1 MDYKHFKGKHANIVI
16 EIISL
21 LEKGVKKAQEI
32 LEKPDAG
39 SYTKLE
45 NSSGDTPIK
54 ADLAL
59 DKFLEENFLSLEN
72 IKSVFSEEKETP
84 VTKENGSYLI
94 AYDPL
99 DGSSVMEANF
109 LVGTIIGVYEK
120 DYKAQNLAAS
130 LYVVFGHK
138 IELVVALEE
147 VYRYAFYQN
156 KFHFIETIVLEN
168 KGKIIASGG
177 NQKDF
182 SLGLKKALEGF
193 FAENYR
199 LRYSGSMVA
208 DVHHVLVKKGGM
220 FSYPQKKLRKLFEVF
235 PLALMVEKA
244 KGEAF
249 YFDKGVKK
257 RLLDQGVENYHEKS
271 ECYLAS
277 PHEAHIL
284 EKYLK
289 GEWCKI
295 ALKN

>member
-59 DKFLEENFLSLEN
+59 DKFLEETFLSLEN

-120 DYKAQNLAAS
+120 DYKAQNLVAS

-168 KGKIIASGG
+168 KGKIVASGG

-208 DVHHVLVKKGGM
+208 DVHHVLIKKGGM

-257 RLLDQGVENYHEKS
+257 RLLEQSVENYHEKS

-277 PHEAHIL
+277 QHEAHIL

-289 GEWCKI
+289 GE
-295 ALKN
+295 

>member
-120 DYKAQNLAAS
+120 DYKAQNLVAS

-138 IELVVALEE
+138 IELMVALEE

-156 KFHFIETIVLEN
+156 KFHFMETIVLEN
-168 KGKIIASGG
+168 KGKIVASGG

-208 DVHHVLVKKGGM
+208 DVHHVLIKKGGV

-235 PLALMVEKA
+235 PLALIIEKA

-257 RLLDQGVENYHEKS
+257 RLLEQSVENYHEKS

-289 GEWCKI
+289 GE
-295 ALKN
+295 

>member
-84 VTKENGSYLI
+84 VAKENGSYLI

-109 LVGTIIGVYEK
+109 LVGTIIGIYDK
-120 DYKAQNLAAS
+120 DYKVQNLVAS

-138 IELVVALEE
+138 IELVVALDK

-235 PLALMVEKA
+235 PLALIIEKA

-257 RLLDQGVENYHEKS
+257 RLLEQSVENYHEKS

-277 PHEAHIL
+277 PHEAQIL

-289 GEWCKI
+289 GE
-295 ALKN
+295 

>member
-1 MDYKHFKGKHANIVI
+1 MDYKHFKCKHANIVI

-39 SYTKLE
+39 NYTQLE

-59 DKFLEENFLSLEN
+59 DKFLEETFLSLEN

-120 DYKAQNLAAS
+120 DYKAQNLVAS

-138 IELVVALEE
+138 IELVVVLDK

-168 KGKIIASGG
+168 KGKIVASGG

-182 SLGLKKALEGF
+182 SLGLKKALEEF

-235 PLALMVEKA
+235 PLALIIEKA

-257 RLLDQGVENYHEKS
+257 RLLEQSVENYHEKS

-277 PHEAHIL
+277 QHEAQIL

-289 GEWCKI
+289 GE
-295 ALKN
+295 

>member
-39 SYTKLE
+39 SYTNLE

-59 DKFLEENFLSLEN
+59 DKFLEETFLSLEN

-120 DYKAQNLAAS
+120 DYKAQNLVAS

-138 IELVVALEE
+138 IELVVALDK

-168 KGKIIASGG
+168 KGKIVASGG

-208 DVHHVLVKKGGM
+208 DVHHVLIKKGGM

-235 PLALMVEKA
+235 PLALIIEKA

-257 RLLDQGVENYHEKS
+257 RLLEQSVESYHEKS

-277 PHEAHIL
+277 PHEAQIL

-289 GEWCKI
+289 GE
-295 ALKN
+295 

>member
-1 MDYKHFKGKHANIVI
+1 MDYKRFKGKHANIVI

-59 DKFLEENFLSLEN
+59 DKFLEETFLSLEN
-72 IKSVFSEEKETP
+72 VKSVFSEEKETP
-84 VTKENGSYLI
+84 ITKENGSYLI

-120 DYKAQNLAAS
+120 DYKAQNLVAS

-168 KGKIIASGG
+168 KGKIVASGG

-208 DVHHVLVKKGGM
+208 DVHHVLIKKGGV

-257 RLLDQGVENYHEKS
+257 RLLEQGVESYHEKS

-277 PHEAHIL
+277 PHEAQIL

-289 GEWCKI
+289 GE
-295 ALKN
+295 

>member
-39 SYTKLE
+39 SYTNLE

-257 RLLDQGVENYHEKS
+257 RLLEQSVESYHEKS

-277 PHEAHIL
+277 PHEAQIL

-289 GEWCKI
+289 GE
-295 ALKN
+295 

>member
-72 IKSVFSEEKETP
+72 VKSVFSEEKETP

-99 DGSSVMEANF
+99 DGSSVMEADF

-120 DYKAQNLAAS
+120 DYKAQNLVAS

-257 RLLDQGVENYHEKS
+257 RLLEQSVENYHEKS

-277 PHEAHIL
+277 PHEAQIL

-289 GEWCKI
+289 GE
-295 ALKN
+295 

>member
-1 MDYKHFKGKHANIVI
+1 MDYKRFKGKHANIVI

-39 SYTKLE
+39 SYTQLE

-59 DKFLEENFLSLEN
+59 DKFLEEAFLSLEN
-72 IKSVFSEEKETP
+72 VKSVFSEEKETP

-109 LVGTIIGVYEK
+109 LVGTIIGIYEK

-208 DVHHVLVKKGGM
+208 DVHHVLIKKGGM

-257 RLLDQGVENYHEKS
+257 RLLEQSVENYHEKS

-277 PHEAHIL
+277 PHEAQVL

-289 GEWCKI
+289 GE
-295 ALKN
+295 

>member
-16 EIISL
+16 EIINL

-120 DYKAQNLAAS
+120 DYKAQNLVAS

-168 KGKIIASGG
+168 KGKIVASGG

-208 DVHHVLVKKGGM
+208 DVHHVLVKKGGV

-257 RLLDQGVENYHEKS
+257 RLLEQGVESYHEKS

-277 PHEAHIL
+277 PHEAQIL
-284 EKYLK
+284 EKHLK
-289 GEWCKI
+289 GE
-295 ALKN
+295 

>member
-16 EIISL
+16 EIINL

-59 DKFLEENFLSLEN
+59 DKFLEETFLSLEN
-72 IKSVFSEEKETP
+72 VKSVFSEEKETP

-138 IELVVALEE
+138 IELVVALDK
-147 VYRYAFYQN
+147 VYRYAFYQD

-208 DVHHVLVKKGGM
+208 DVHHVLVKKGGV

-257 RLLDQGVENYHEKS
+257 RLLEQSVESYHEKS

-277 PHEAHIL
+277 PHEAQIL
-284 EKYLK
+284 EKHLK
-289 GEWCKI
+289 GE
-295 ALKN
+295 

>member
-1 MDYKHFKGKHANIVI
+1 MDYKHFKGKHANIVV

-72 IKSVFSEEKETP
+72 VKSVFSEEKETP

-109 LVGTIIGVYEK
+109 LVGTIIGIYEK

-257 RLLDQGVENYHEKS
+257 RLLDQSVESYHEKS

-277 PHEAHIL
+277 QHEAHIL

-289 GEWCKI
+289 GE
-295 ALKN
+295 

>member
-72 IKSVFSEEKETP
+72 VKSVFSEEKETP

-120 DYKAQNLAAS
+120 DYEAQNLAAS

-138 IELVVALEE
+138 IELMVALEE

-168 KGKIIASGG
+168 KGKIVASGG

-257 RLLDQGVENYHEKS
+257 RLLEQSVENYHEKS

-277 PHEAHIL
+277 QHEAHIL

-289 GEWCKI
+289 GE
-295 ALKN
+295 

>member
-39 SYTKLE
+39 SYTQLE

-59 DKFLEENFLSLEN
+59 DKFLEETFLSLEN

-120 DYKAQNLAAS
+120 DYKAQNLVAS

-138 IELVVALEE
+138 IELVVALDK

-168 KGKIIASGG
+168 KGKIVASGG

-182 SLGLKKALEGF
+182 SLGLKKALEEF

-208 DVHHVLVKKGGM
+208 DVHHVLIKKGGM

-257 RLLDQGVENYHEKS
+257 RLLEQSVESYHEKS

-277 PHEAHIL
+277 PHEAQIL

-289 GEWCKI
+289 GE
-295 ALKN
+295 

>member
-1 MDYKHFKGKHANIVI
+1 MDYKHFKCKHANIVI

-120 DYKAQNLAAS
+120 DYKAQNLVAS

-147 VYRYAFYQN
+147 VYRYTFYQN

-168 KGKIIASGG
+168 KGKIVASGG

-257 RLLDQGVENYHEKS
+257 RLLEQSVESYHEKS

-277 PHEAHIL
+277 PHEAQIL

-289 GEWCKI
+289 GE
-295 ALKN
+295 

>member
-1 MDYKHFKGKHANIVI
+1 MDYKHFKDKHANIVI

-84 VTKENGSYLI
+84 ITKENGSYLI

-120 DYKAQNLAAS
+120 DYKVQNLVAS

-208 DVHHVLVKKGGM
+208 DVHHVLIKKGGM

-235 PLALMVEKA
+235 PLALIIEKA

-257 RLLDQGVENYHEKS
+257 RLLEQSVESYHEKS

-277 PHEAHIL
+277 QHEAHIL

-289 GEWCKI
+289 GE
-295 ALKN
+295 

>member
-72 IKSVFSEEKETP
+72 VKSVFSEEKETP

-109 LVGTIIGVYEK
+109 LVGTIIGIYEK
-120 DYKAQNLAAS
+120 DYKAQNLVAS

-208 DVHHVLVKKGGM
+208 DVHHVLIKKGGM

-257 RLLDQGVENYHEKS
+257 RLLEQSVENYHEKS

-277 PHEAHIL
+277 PHEAQIL

-289 GEWCKI
+289 GE
-295 ALKN
+295 

>member
-72 IKSVFSEEKETP
+72 VKSVFSEEKETP

-120 DYKAQNLAAS
+120 DYKAQNLVAS

-138 IELVVALEE
+138 IELMVALDK

-168 KGKIIASGG
+168 KGKIVASGG

-208 DVHHVLVKKGGM
+208 DVHHVLIKKGGM

-257 RLLDQGVENYHEKS
+257 RLLDQSVESYHEKS

-277 PHEAHIL
+277 PHEAQIL

-289 GEWCKI
+289 GE
-295 ALKN
+295 

>member
-1 MDYKHFKGKHANIVI
+1 MDYKHFKCKHANIVI

-59 DKFLEENFLSLEN
+59 DKFLGETFLSLEN
-72 IKSVFSEEKETP
+72 VKSVFSEEKETP

-289 GEWCKI
+289 GE
-295 ALKN
+295 

>member
-120 DYKAQNLAAS
+120 DYKAQNLVAS

-168 KGKIIASGG
+168 KGKIVASGG

-208 DVHHVLVKKGGM
+208 DVHHVLIKKGGM

-235 PLALMVEKA
+235 PLALIIEKA

-257 RLLDQGVENYHEKS
+257 RLLEQSVESYHEKS

-277 PHEAHIL
+277 PHEAQIL

-289 GEWCKI
+289 GE
-295 ALKN
+295 

>member
-72 IKSVFSEEKETP
+72 VKSVFSEEKETP

-109 LVGTIIGVYEK
+109 LVGTIIGIYEK
-120 DYKAQNLAAS
+120 DYKAQNLVAS

-208 DVHHVLVKKGGM
+208 DVHHVLIKKGGM
-220 FSYPQKKLRKLFEVF
+220 FSYPQKKLRKLFEIF

-257 RLLDQGVENYHEKS
+257 RLLEQSVENYHEKS

-289 GEWCKI
+289 GE
-295 ALKN
+295 

>member
-72 IKSVFSEEKETP
+72 VKSVFSEEKETP

-120 DYKAQNLAAS
+120 DYKAQNLVAS

-257 RLLDQGVENYHEKS
+257 RLLEQSIESYHEKS

-277 PHEAHIL
+277 QHEAQIL

-289 GEWCKI
+289 GE
-295 ALKN
+295 

>member
-16 EIISL
+16 EIINL

-120 DYKAQNLAAS
+120 DYKAQNLVAS

-138 IELVVALEE
+138 IELVVALDK

-277 PHEAHIL
+277 PHEAQIL

-289 GEWCKI
+289 GE
-295 ALKN
+295 

>member
-1 MDYKHFKGKHANIVI
+1 MDYKHFKCKHANIVI

-208 DVHHVLVKKGGM
+208 DVHHVLIKKGGM

-257 RLLDQGVENYHEKS
+257 RLLDQSVESYHEKS
-271 ECYLAS
+271 ECYLTS
-277 PHEAHIL
+277 QYEAHIL

-289 GEWCKI
+289 GE
-295 ALKN
+295 

>member
-1 MDYKHFKGKHANIVI
+1 MDYKHFKCKHANIVI

-59 DKFLEENFLSLEN
+59 DKFLEETFLSLEN

-120 DYKAQNLAAS
+120 DYKAQNLVAS

-138 IELVVALEE
+138 IELVVALDK

-168 KGKIIASGG
+168 KGKIVASGG

-182 SLGLKKALEGF
+182 SLGLKKALEEF

-257 RLLDQGVENYHEKS
+257 RLLEQSVESYHEKS

-277 PHEAHIL
+277 QHEAQIL

-289 GEWCKI
+289 GE
-295 ALKN
+295 

>member
-72 IKSVFSEEKETP
+72 VKSVFSEEKETP

-109 LVGTIIGVYEK
+109 LVGTIIGIYEK

-168 KGKIIASGG
+168 KGKIVASGG

-289 GEWCKI
+289 GE
-295 ALKN
+295 

>member
-1 MDYKHFKGKHANIVI
+1 MDYKHFKCKHANIVI

-59 DKFLEENFLSLEN
+59 DKFLEETFLSLEN
-72 IKSVFSEEKETP
+72 VKSVFSEEKEKP

-138 IELVVALEE
+138 IELVVALDK

-208 DVHHVLVKKGGM
+208 DVHHVLIKKGGM

-235 PLALMVEKA
+235 PLALIIEKA

-257 RLLDQGVENYHEKS
+257 RLLEQSVESYHEKS

-277 PHEAHIL
+277 PHEAQIL

-289 GEWCKI
+289 GE
-295 ALKN
+295 

>member
-1 MDYKHFKGKHANIVI
+1 MDYKHFKCKHANIVI

-72 IKSVFSEEKETP
+72 IKSVFSEEKEKP

-120 DYKAQNLAAS
+120 DYKAQNLVAS

-138 IELVVALEE
+138 IELVVALEK
-147 VYRYAFYQN
+147 VYRYSFYQN

-208 DVHHVLVKKGGM
+208 DVHHVLIKKGGM

-257 RLLDQGVENYHEKS
+257 RLLEQSVENYHEKS

-277 PHEAHIL
+277 PHEAQIL

-289 GEWCKI
+289 GE
-295 ALKN
+295 

>member
-72 IKSVFSEEKETP
+72 VKSVFSEEKETP

-120 DYKAQNLAAS
+120 DYKAQNLVAS

-208 DVHHVLVKKGGM
+208 DVHHVLIKKGGM

-235 PLALMVEKA
+235 PLALIIEKA

-257 RLLDQGVENYHEKS
+257 RLLEQSVENYHEKS

-289 GEWCKI
+289 GE
-295 ALKN
+295 

>member
-59 DKFLEENFLSLEN
+59 DKFLEETFLSLEN

-109 LVGTIIGVYEK
+109 LVGTIIGIYEK
-120 DYKAQNLAAS
+120 DYKAQNLVAS

-138 IELVVALEE
+138 IELVVALDK

-257 RLLDQGVENYHEKS
+257 RLLEQSVESYHEKS

-277 PHEAHIL
+277 PHEAQIL

-289 GEWCKI
+289 GE
-295 ALKN
+295 

>member
-1 MDYKHFKGKHANIVI
+1 MDYKHFKGKHANIVV

-59 DKFLEENFLSLEN
+59 DKFLEETFLSLEN
-72 IKSVFSEEKETP
+72 VKSVFSEEKETP

-208 DVHHVLVKKGGM
+208 DVHHVLIKKGGM

-257 RLLDQGVENYHEKS
+257 RLLDQSVENYHEKS

-277 PHEAHIL
+277 PHEAQIL

-289 GEWCKI
+289 GE
-295 ALKN
+295 

>member
-16 EIISL
+16 EIINL

-120 DYKAQNLAAS
+120 DYKAQNLVAS

-168 KGKIIASGG
+168 KGKIVASGG

-257 RLLDQGVENYHEKS
+257 RLLEQGVESYHEKS

-277 PHEAHIL
+277 PHEAQIL
-284 EKYLK
+284 EKHLK
-289 GEWCKI
+289 GE
-295 ALKN
+295 

>member
-1 MDYKHFKGKHANIVI
+1 MDYKHFKGEHANIVI

-120 DYKAQNLAAS
+120 DYKAQNLVAS

-168 KGKIIASGG
+168 KGKIVASGG

-257 RLLDQGVENYHEKS
+257 RLLEQSVESYHEKS

-277 PHEAHIL
+277 PHEAQIL

-289 GEWCKI
+289 GE
-295 ALKN
+295 

>member
-1 MDYKHFKGKHANIVI
+1 MDYKHFKGKHASIVI

-72 IKSVFSEEKETP
+72 VKSVFSEEKETP

-138 IELVVALEE
+138 IELMVALEE

-208 DVHHVLVKKGGM
+208 DVHHVLIKKGGM

-271 ECYLAS
+271 ECYLTS
-277 PHEAHIL
+277 QYESHIL

-289 GEWCKI
+289 GE
-295 ALKN
+295 

>member
-72 IKSVFSEEKETP
+72 VKSVFSEEKETP

-138 IELVVALEE
+138 IELMVALEE

-208 DVHHVLVKKGGM
+208 DVHHVLIKKGGM

-257 RLLDQGVENYHEKS
+257 RLLDQGVESYHEKS
-271 ECYLAS
+271 ECYLTS
-277 PHEAHIL
+277 QYESHIL

-289 GEWCKI
+289 GE
-295 ALKN
+295 

>member
-1 MDYKHFKGKHANIVI
+1 MDYKCFKGKHANIVI

-59 DKFLEENFLSLEN
+59 DKFLEETFLSLEN
-72 IKSVFSEEKETP
+72 VKSVFSEEKETP

-138 IELVVALEE
+138 IELVVALDK

-168 KGKIIASGG
+168 KGKIVASGG

-208 DVHHVLVKKGGM
+208 DVHHVLIKKGGM

-257 RLLDQGVENYHEKS
+257 RLLEQGVESYHEKS

-277 PHEAHIL
+277 QHEAQIL
-284 EKYLK
+284 EKYLR
-289 GEWCKI
+289 GE
-295 ALKN
+295 

>member
-72 IKSVFSEEKETP
+72 IKSVFSEEKEKP

-120 DYKAQNLAAS
+120 DYKAQNLVAS

-235 PLALMVEKA
+235 PLALIIEKA

-257 RLLDQGVENYHEKS
+257 RLLEQSVESYHEKS

-277 PHEAHIL
+277 PHEAQIL

-289 GEWCKI
+289 GE
-295 ALKN
+295 

>member
-1 MDYKHFKGKHANIVI
+1 MDYKRFKGKHANIVI

-39 SYTKLE
+39 SYTQLE

-59 DKFLEENFLSLEN
+59 DKFLEETFLSLEN
-72 IKSVFSEEKETP
+72 VKSVFSEEKETP

-138 IELVVALEE
+138 IELVVALDK

-235 PLALMVEKA
+235 PLALIIEKA

-257 RLLDQGVENYHEKS
+257 RLLEQSVESYHEKS

-277 PHEAHIL
+277 QHEAQIL

-289 GEWCKI
+289 GE
-295 ALKN
+295 

>member
-59 DKFLEENFLSLEN
+59 DKFLEETFLSLEN

-109 LVGTIIGVYEK
+109 LVGTIIGIYEK

-138 IELVVALEE
+138 IELMVALEE

-208 DVHHVLVKKGGM
+208 DVHHVLIKKGGM

-235 PLALMVEKA
+235 PLALIIEKA

-257 RLLDQGVENYHEKS
+257 RLLEQSVESYHEKS

-277 PHEAHIL
+277 PHEAQIL

-289 GEWCKI
+289 GE
-295 ALKN
+295 

>member
-72 IKSVFSEEKETP
+72 VKSVFSEEKETP

-109 LVGTIIGVYEK
+109 LVGTIIGIYEK

-168 KGKIIASGG
+168 KGKIVASGG

-182 SLGLKKALEGF
+182 SSGLKKALEEF

-257 RLLDQGVENYHEKS
+257 RLLEQSVESYHEKS

-277 PHEAHIL
+277 PHEVQIL

-289 GEWCKI
+289 GE
-295 ALKN
+295 